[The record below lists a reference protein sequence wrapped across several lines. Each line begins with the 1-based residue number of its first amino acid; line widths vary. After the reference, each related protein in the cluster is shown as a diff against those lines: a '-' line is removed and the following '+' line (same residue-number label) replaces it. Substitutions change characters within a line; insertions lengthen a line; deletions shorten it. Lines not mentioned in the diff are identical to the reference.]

1 MLVVANCSSGM
12 HCHGRLKFLYLYPKI
27 DWTVLSHDPTLSSL
41 LYVLVELKI
50 VLPGSGTWD
59 RNLNRGTVTPKL
71 CAHVSLPIQ
80 WIIPREL
87 AVSKLQSSAT

>member
-1 MLVVANCSSGM
+1 M
-12 HCHGRLKFLYLYPKI
+12 
-27 DWTVLSHDPTLSSL
+27 DWTVLSHDPTLCSL

-59 RNLNRGTVTPKL
+59 RNSNRGTVTPKL

-87 AVSKLQSSAT
+87 AVSKLQSSEIGRAHV